1 MKTKELKRLRGL
13 IKQAAANSGEETVER
28 DQLLK
33 ADREFEKIE
42 RSGKLDRQTL
52 FYAVQL
58 VAEVLNE
65 RTKREQHAR
74 QE

>member
-1 MKTKELKRLRGL
+1 MKTKELKRLRAL

-28 DQLLK
+28 DQLLR

-42 RSGKLDRQTL
+42 RSGKLDRKSL

-58 VAEVLNE
+58 VAEVLTE
-65 RTKREQHAR
+65 RTQRQQHAR